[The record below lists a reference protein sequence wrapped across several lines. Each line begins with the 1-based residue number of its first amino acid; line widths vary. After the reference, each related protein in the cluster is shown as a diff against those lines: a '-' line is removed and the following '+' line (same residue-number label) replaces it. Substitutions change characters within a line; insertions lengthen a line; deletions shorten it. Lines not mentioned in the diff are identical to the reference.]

1 MLGLIPLT
9 PFHPIWDGVSID
21 IRHWHFHR
29 RLYERYSIILRPGEF
44 ADIFEKAV
52 KKKKKAFH
60 KTDRSR
66 VHSVFVRSAQE
77 MVFVVA
83 DERSLIT
90 VLTPAMAHAKA
101 RACGPKRSG

>member
-1 MLGLIPLT
+1 
-9 PFHPIWDGVSID
+9 
-21 IRHWHFHR
+21 
-29 RLYERYSIILRPGEF
+29 
-44 ADIFEKAV
+44 
-52 KKKKKAFH
+52 
-60 KTDRSR
+60 
-66 VHSVFVRSAQE
+66 